1 MQKAGTEP
9 SSLDEIDREDDSYM
23 TEATKKVNVKNDKVR
38 QFMQTKINDRSNKIL
53 RHNLYNLTAVHD
65 EEGGDNDL
73 GHDVV
78 AGCECADVKLP
89 LLEDLVAFS
98 FVLADTTRRTEV
110 VEHHHRVGCGLGE

>member
-1 MQKAGTEP
+1 MLVEKHPLQKVGTEP

-78 AGCECADVKLP
+78 DDRMEKQIEKLIN
-89 LLEDLVAFS
+89 EDLTKIKKGS
-98 FVLADTTRRTEV
+98 F
-110 VEHHHRVGCGLGE
+110 